1 MRNVTEDVKKI
12 VRFVQENCE
21 KVGTRYGRTPQQS
34 RLTLNML
41 VDIFI
46 GKTDNRTPIKCIFQ
60 FLNLHICKKKVFFLQ
75 SGSKSA
81 KVQTGMYG
89 MGGAYS
95 RHNADR
101 LFKRLVLDNI
111 LMEDLY
117 ITNGGQAVCYISAGP
132 KATNVLFGQMQV
144 NEWFLELPQF
154 VFVVV
159 NGVFFNTG

>member
-12 VRFVQENCE
+12 TRFVQENCE
-21 KVGTRYGRTPQQS
+21 KVGSRFGKTPQQK

-46 GKTDNRTPIKCIFQ
+46 GKIYNRTQIGGA
-60 FLNLHICKKKVFFLQ
+60 FLDFESCMSVKKELSIP

-101 LFKRLVLDNI
+101 LFKKLVLDKI

-132 KATNVLFGQMQV
+132 KATNVLSGHMQV
-144 NEWFLELPQF
+144 SW
-154 VFVVV
+154 
-159 NGVFFNTG
+159 